1 MTTFISR
8 APVSKQRNYVQG
20 ATTPLSGHSLVSVS
34 NIGIGLGR
42 FAAASLR
49 PSPGVSLVEKPA
61 VAPCLEQR
69 LNASERHPVEEPVG
83 QCVCVCWEWGKGE
96 GEGGALNGQTGLSDE
111 DGVNGVS

>member
-8 APVSKQRNYVQG
+8 APVSKQSNYVQG

-34 NIGIGLGR
+34 NIGIGFGR

-61 VAPCLEQR
+61 VALLR
-69 LNASERHPVEEPVG
+69 TAFERE
-83 QCVCVCWEWGKGE
+83 
-96 GEGGALNGQTGLSDE
+96 
-111 DGVNGVS
+111 